1 MSGIL
6 DKVISGYIKA
16 GPASTRI
23 SRIKPEDNDPI
34 FLDVAQDEEGYIYL
48 LARKEAAKKELLRLK
63 EKNTELSLHDAV
75 KALIEER
82 LKYWDE
88 ESKAAPK
95 IPESPTPFNDGE
107 KALTPNNP
115 FTHFLLSAFVDGG
128 PLARFKPGG
137 WHENTV
143 NGEPQYVKRHIGGAG
158 ATWRAAFDTQTRN
171 AAELW
176 RVVERLSPLH
186 GQLVMYLLAKMGDKR
201 NGVCYPLLE
210 AVTVSSD
217 EFLRIKCFQNRGHSR
232 QLVMRDLATCMKDIS
247 ELTTDVRDIP
257 MDGRKVNIPN
267 CKLFHIAE
275 VYEEQFTFDGKTE
288 QIHVGWSIQA
298 GPWATYYFKD
308 GGRYWLSAMSRTL
321 LERDYREVRR
331 AEVIAFKIGVL
342 WLVVAGGTDYR
353 NRTLN
358 PTVADLLT
366 SIGELPD
373 QEHRGAHWAN
383 RTEEALRTA
392 LETLQ
397 GAGLLAACS
406 FGPKYPELGDRGR
419 GWAERWLSATVTMT
433 TPEAAALEKQQVV
446 TTQKRLPAALEK
458 KRRNRGTGKP
468 KRPMTLG
475 QYLDAE
481 TVAAIYS
488 AYKARNWT
496 QETLARELKIAR
508 PTLSNVL
515 NKREPPSG
523 ELAARIRAWLDS
535 PQPD

>member
-1 MSGIL
+1 M
-6 DKVISGYIKA
+6 
-16 GPASTRI
+16 
-23 SRIKPEDNDPI
+23 
-34 FLDVAQDEEGYIYL
+34 
-48 LARKEAAKKELLRLK
+48 
-63 EKNTELSLHDAV
+63 
-75 KALIEER
+75 
-82 LKYWDE
+82 
-88 ESKAAPK
+88 
-95 IPESPTPFNDGE
+95 
-107 KALTPNNP
+107 
-115 FTHFLLSAFVDGG
+115 
-128 PLARFKPGG
+128 
-137 WHENTV
+137 
-143 NGEPQYVKRHIGGAG
+143 
-158 ATWRAAFDTQTRN
+158 
-171 AAELW
+171 
-176 RVVERLSPLH
+176 
-186 GQLVMYLLAKMGDKR
+186 
-201 NGVCYPLLE
+201 
-210 AVTVSSD
+210 
-217 EFLRIKCFQNRGHSR
+217 
-232 QLVMRDLATCMKDIS
+232 
-247 ELTTDVRDIP
+247 
-257 MDGRKVNIPN
+257 
-267 CKLFHIAE
+267 
-275 VYEEQFTFDGKTE
+275 
-288 QIHVGWSIQA
+288 
-298 GPWATYYFKD
+298 
-308 GGRYWLSAMSRTL
+308 
-321 LERDYREVRR
+321 
-331 AEVIAFKIGVL
+331 
-342 WLVVAGGTDYR
+342 AGGTDYR

-535 PQPD
+535 PPPD

>member
-298 GPWATYYFKD
+298 GPWAVLAVRNVQNLIGTGLSRSAAGGSDCIQNRGFMAGS
-308 GGRYWLSAMSRTL
+308 GGRYGLS
-321 LERDYREVRR
+321 
-331 AEVIAFKIGVL
+331 
-342 WLVVAGGTDYR
+342 
-353 NRTLN
+353 
-358 PTVADLLT
+358 
-366 SIGELPD
+366 
-373 QEHRGAHWAN
+373 Q
-383 RTEEALRTA
+383 
-392 LETLQ
+392 
-397 GAGLLAACS
+397 
-406 FGPKYPELGDRGR
+406 
-419 GWAERWLSATVTMT
+419 
-433 TPEAAALEKQQVV
+433 
-446 TTQKRLPAALEK
+446 
-458 KRRNRGTGKP
+458 
-468 KRPMTLG
+468 
-475 QYLDAE
+475 
-481 TVAAIYS
+481 
-488 AYKARNWT
+488 
-496 QETLARELKIAR
+496 
-508 PTLSNVL
+508 
-515 NKREPPSG
+515 
-523 ELAARIRAWLDS
+523 
-535 PQPD
+535 